1 MVKDVKEGVAAGCL
15 VGIFFDNLR
24 LDSNITYKIRLPATL
39 RTSGAGYVA
48 DDYSRSCTDPLFPSS
63 RGIFSGDRDW
73 RTNLLYPVF
82 PVIGPRYPKKLTGGS
97 PSEFFTSSLVQSF

>member
-48 DDYSRSCTDPLFPSS
+48 DDYSRSCTDPFFLLPEGSS
-63 RGIFSGDRDW
+63 
-73 RTNLLYPVF
+73 V
-82 PVIGPRYPKKLTGGS
+82 VIVTGERIYS
-97 PSEFFTSSLVQSF
+97 IRSFQSLDHVIQKN